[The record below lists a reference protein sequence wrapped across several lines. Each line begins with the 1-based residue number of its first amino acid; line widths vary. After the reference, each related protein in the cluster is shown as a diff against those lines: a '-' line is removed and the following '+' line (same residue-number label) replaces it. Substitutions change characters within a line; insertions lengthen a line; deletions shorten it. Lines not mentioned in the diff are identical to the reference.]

1 MVRWIPVGLHSPWFL
16 SAEVLGHS
24 TVRCCLCS
32 SCVGYLN
39 SPGGLQ
45 SPYLFMVCRVSCCH
59 TVSEVTGTVQPRSSI
74 SEGTKERELE
84 KLTAW
89 GFTFVTGWL
98 KSEFFLGVRAG
109 RSYVWIILPVCAVH
123 HCKGPVLWHLLGL
136 VGIGCLYFRGG
147 GRICDCTYLS
157 IFSKC

>member
-45 SPYLFMVCRVSCCH
+45 SHRTCSW
-59 TVSEVTGTVQPRSSI
+59 SAGWAAVTLCQKWQAQFNPGAASV
-74 SEGTKERELE
+74 KERELE

-89 GFTFVTGWL
+89 GFAFVTSWL
-98 KSEFFLGVRAG
+98 KSEFFLGVKAG

-136 VGIGCLYFRGG
+136 VGIGCLHFRGG